1 MFKSYRYLVILII
14 GFLFLKFSPTNAQ
27 ASLGAAVGINRLKF
41 SGDSPSN
48 GSFGPKLGP
57 MAGLSLQYR
66 FTQAVG
72 LRLDAGYLNQRSN
85 FVKVDSNNKVTDS
98 LTFAFDVLT
107 FPLNVVIWTESGR
120 FFVTAGLGLNYY
132 IDARAEYPDETN
144 NILSEIEKINYFATL
159 GAGFLISLGR
169 PYILIELRYKQGLR
183 DLTGSVVHEDNYLH
197 KTKTTGLGIA
207 VSIYLPLGK
216 SDHYQVKN

>member
-1 MFKSYRYLVILII
+1 
-14 GFLFLKFSPTNAQ
+14 
-27 ASLGAAVGINRLKF
+27 
-41 SGDSPSN
+41 
-48 GSFGPKLGP
+48 

-66 FTQAVG
+66 FNQAVG
-72 LRLDAGYLNQRSN
+72 LHLDAAYLNQRSN

-98 LTFAFDVLT
+98 LTFTFDVLT

-132 IDARAEYPDETN
+132 IDARAEYPDGTN
-144 NILSEIEKINYFATL
+144 NISSEIEKVNYFAIL
-159 GAGFLISLGR
+159 GGGFLISLGR
-169 PYILIELRYKQGLR
+169 PYILIELRYTQGLR
-183 DLTGSVVHEDNYLH
+183 DLNGSVVHEDNYLPR
-197 KTKTTGLGIA
+197 TKTTGLGIA